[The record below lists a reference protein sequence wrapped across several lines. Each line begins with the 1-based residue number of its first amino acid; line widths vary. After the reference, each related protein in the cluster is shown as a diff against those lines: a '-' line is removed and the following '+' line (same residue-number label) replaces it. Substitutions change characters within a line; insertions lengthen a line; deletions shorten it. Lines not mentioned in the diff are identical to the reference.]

1 VLSWQKHCLCKSKV
15 IELPSYQQKAAP
27 KKFIFQMANL
37 FSMDNQHQVSSSIGI
52 SSTSSFLQGQNGQMS
67 SPDVPPSESPVSAVV
82 SPVPGPLN
90 NVEVATDVALAKG
103 TKRYV
108 RDAAQGD
115 RDARARSSSPSKRPK
130 SNAAGL
136 QAPVQDSA
144 QVKST
149 SAKLAAPKIQEDT
162 GAEPQTTD
170 HAGSTVTPPDTH
182 VMEDARANAATN
194 FALMPMALSPH
205 NSGPPGQA
213 TTTPEEDANMQ
224 GIIERSALG
233 SSAPSSPNSGPPE
246 RAITA
251 LDEDANTQGTAGQR
265 SPYLRADDS
274 GPNMPCFSPYD
285 TVAEAQPQ
293 AVALGSHALSESA
306 DMDCDSPEAKASL
319 HADQDAKSITIQSK
333 NVSQSNEDS
342 AWSDAFMESI
352 QELFESTVPGE
363 AVLRHSPVEPPTL
376 APLGDVSHEDLC
388 MRLGVEPNLVHDVPL
403 SAEREASIFGIVN
416 DESSPINQTA
426 EPASELALPVGADL
440 TPQPLEHPVVPQESR
455 PDAAQPAPLGLSEA
469 DLQAH
474 LAPGP
479 SGMHEGFGWDDLRPS
494 EAESVARQFRIAS
507 ELTDDESAPASPCDM
522 SL

>member
-1 VLSWQKHCLCKSKV
+1 LCKSKV

-213 TTTPEEDANMQ
+213 TATPEEDANMQ

-233 SSAPSSPNSGPPE
+233 SSPPSSPNSGPPE

-306 DMDCDSPEAKASL
+306 DMDCDLPEAKASL
-319 HADQDAKSITIQSK
+319 HADEDAKSITIQSK

-352 QELFESTVPGE
+352 QELFESTMPGE
-363 AVLRHSPVEPPTL
+363 AVLRHSPVEPPGL
-376 APLGDVSHEDLC
+376 APLGDVSQEDLC
-388 MRLGVEPNLVHDVPL
+388 MRLGVEPNLIHDVPL

-494 EAESVARQFRIAS
+494 EAESIARQFRIAS